1 MLTTELVLYLVT
13 AAFFVFVIMNYYK
26 PEKFS
31 PVPYEQQP
39 QQPQQQSQQPMAYNP
54 AMLNSCGCNE
64 CQRRCR
70 GQRKNIN
77 VNLDDHHHHPP
88 VDPLRKF
95 DYDAVYDDFTPPFR
109 RSYFDYDYMLAPGM
123 FPIYSRGP
131 PGRFRKVGLLIDET
145 GNIQTTDKYRF
156 LNVMGREKYPGREF
170 EYFATAVNN
179 QERIK
184 FYLGVRTLS
193 DGDTNITIAELPGYS
208 FTFKEDKD
216 LSPLYDPYMP

>member
-13 AAFFVFVIMNYYK
+13 AAFIMFAITNYYK
-26 PEKFS
+26 SEKFS
-31 PVPYEQQP
+31 SGSTYEQP
-39 QQPQQQSQQPMAYNP
+39 PQQQPMYNP
-54 AMLNSCGCNE
+54 AMLNCNQCGCND
-64 CQRRCR
+64 CQRNGSRR
-70 GQRKNIN
+70 NVKNIN
-77 VNLDDHHHHPP
+77 VNLDDHHHHPH

-95 DYDAVYDDFTPPFR
+95 DYDAMHDDFTPPFR
-109 RSYFDYDYMLAPGM
+109 RSYFDYDYMLTPGLAPV
-123 FPIYSRGP
+123 YSRGP
-131 PGRFRKVGLLIDET
+131 PGRFRKIGLLIEKT

-170 EYFATAVNN
+170 EYFATVVNY

-193 DGDTNITIAELPGYS
+193 DGDTGITIPELPGYS
-208 FTFKEDKD
+208 YTFQEDKD